1 MLHLTVGSIFPLEEL
16 GPNRPNVRAN
26 LVSGFQHPV
35 VAGFYIFAMVLLCM
49 HLYHGLW
56 SMFQSVGLSHPRYT
70 PAVKR
75 VAAGCAIAIGAGY
88 ISIPLAILLGL
99 VT

>member
-1 MLHLTVGSIFPLEEL
+1 VH
-16 GPNRPNVRAN
+16 AN

-35 VAGFYIFAMVLLCM
+35 VAAFYIFAMVLLSM

-56 SMFQSVGLSHPRYT
+56 SMFQSLGLNHPRYT

-75 VAAGCAIAIGAGY
+75 AAAVFAILIAAGN
-88 ISIPLAILLGL
+88 ISIPLAVLMGL